1 MKNTLENL
9 RENTIHTI
17 YSFDAMYP
25 IGSHFVGWQEGF
37 EKSFIEVQY
46 CSYIK
51 LTSEEAVEIAEERMK
66 ELDREQDKESDT
78 VVSLLLS
85 GAWGKFSD

>member
-1 MKNTLENL
+1 MNNTLENL

-46 CSYIK
+46 CKYIP
-51 LTSEEAVEIAEERMK
+51 LTKEDAIEIAEERMK
-66 ELDREQDKESDT
+66 ELDRGQEGESDT
-78 VVSLLLS
+78 VISLPLS
-85 GAWGKFSD
+85 GAWGKFTD

>member
-1 MKNTLENL
+1 MNTLTTKEL
-9 RENTIHTI
+9 RNNTITTV
-17 YSFDAMYP
+17 SAFDEENI

-51 LTSEEAVEIAEERMK
+51 LTAEDAIEIAEERMK
-66 ELDREQDKESDT
+66 ELDRGQDNESDT
-78 VVSLLLS
+78 VISLSLI
-85 GAWGKFSD
+85 D